1 MGEERGKLQGPNW
14 VSPEQQVIIF
24 LVGIGLEER
33 GAKSMRTLIVLGLPC
48 AHPSHP
54 FAALSLRKSQDNI
67 VP

>member
-48 AHPSHP
+48 AHPS
-54 FAALSLRKSQDNI
+54 Q
-67 VP
+67 